1 MLPDGRLGLID
12 YGQAKRMTLQERFK
26 LARLVLALADGRR
39 EDSVRLFRACGY
51 QTQHSDDDLAFRA
64 AVIAFD
70 RDDREITGGLNVQAW
85 FELQARMDPCLHWPE
100 EYVMASRNTLLLRGM
115 GIVLGRPISVAQ
127 AWRPTAEA
135 FLKAHKEPLR

>member
-12 YGQAKRMTLQERFK
+12 YGQAKRMTLQERAN

-39 EDSVRLFRACGY
+39 DDAVRLFRACGY
-51 QTQHSDDDLAFRA
+51 VTQHSDDDLAFRA

-70 RDDREITGGLNVQAW
+70 RDDRDITQGMNVQAW
-85 FELQARMDPCLHWPE
+85 FELQARLDPVMHWPD

-135 FLKAHKEPLR
+135 FLKANKEPLR